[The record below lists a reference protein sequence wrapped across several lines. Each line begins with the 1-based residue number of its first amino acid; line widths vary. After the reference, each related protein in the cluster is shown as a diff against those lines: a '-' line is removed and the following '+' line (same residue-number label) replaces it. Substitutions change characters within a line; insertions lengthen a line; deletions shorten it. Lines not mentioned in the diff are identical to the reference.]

1 MCKHFIMVP
10 RNEVELIIRDI
21 EIDNHVNIMPDWPAR
36 GADAYPQSIVPL
48 IVSESSGLAVAEK
61 TWGYAVPWKKG
72 VVFNTRSETAL
83 GEKGA
88 LWRDSLLNRRCV
100 IPAFGFFESHRT
112 EMSFSERTGKPIKRQ
127 YRFDGP
133 RSLLF
138 MAGIYQNDRFSLMT
152 TAPNAAVEPVHDR
165 MPVVLLE
172 HELGLWFSPDFQVL
186 FDRTGIEL
194 IATSRGI
201 EASGAT
207 DAKAEQSARSASQNT
222 IPGQSPLWEDGECSS
237 DTA

>member
-1 MCKHFIMVP
+1 MRMCGHFIMVP
-10 RNEVELIIRDI
+10 RNELELIIREI
-21 EIDNHVNIMPDWPAR
+21 EIDNHVNVMPDWPAR
-36 GADAYPQSIVPL
+36 RIDAYPQSRVPL
-48 IVSESSGLAVAEK
+48 IVADDGSLAVAEK
-61 TWGYAVPWKKG
+61 IWGYTVPWKSG

-100 IPAFGFFESHRT
+100 IPAYGFFEPHQT
-112 EMSFSERTGKPIKRQ
+112 EMSISERTGKPIKRQ

-133 RSLLF
+133 RRLLF

-152 TAPNAAVEPVHDR
+152 TAPNAAVEPVHNR

-172 HELGLWFSPDFQVL
+172 HELGIWFSPDFQIL

-194 IATSRGI
+194 AATAQGPAADAAAGSAHLRV
-201 EASGAT
+201 AKKSGS
-207 DAKAEQSARSASQNT
+207 SALPDQK
-222 IPGQSPLWEDGECSS
+222 PLWNEGE
-237 DTA
+237 